1 MDTVIGIDAATQ
13 ARNVGLARGV
23 ATAARVEIE
32 EALTP
37 SSNEEAS
44 ETIAGWCRGETLIAI
59 DAPLGWPRGMGRALA
74 SHRAG
79 DAIDAPA
86 HAVFRRRTDDRVHEV
101 FGKRPLDVGSNL
113 IARTAHAA
121 LALLAGVRRRTGQ
134 PIPVAW
140 APSESER
147 VRAIEVYPAATL
159 RARGLS
165 DRDYKGRGRAEGMRR
180 AGLLEALG
188 GELACDR
195 RSRDAAEETDHVLDA
210 MLCVLAGR
218 DFLADRAIRPDQ
230 EEEERARHEGWIWV
244 CDPNRP

>member
-1 MDTVIGIDAATQ
+1 MHTVIGIDAATQ

-23 ATAARVEIE
+23 ATPARIEVE

-37 SSNEEAS
+37 SSNEEAA
-44 ETIAGWCRGETLIAI
+44 ETVAGWCRGETLIAI
-59 DAPLGWPRGMGRALA
+59 DAPLGWPRAMGRALA

-79 DAIDAPA
+79 DVIEAPA
-86 HAVFRRRTDDRVHEV
+86 HDVFRRRTDDRVHEV

-121 LALLAGVRRRTGQ
+121 LALLADVRERTGE

-140 APSESER
+140 APRGSER

-165 DRDYKGRGRAEGMRR
+165 DSGYKGRGRAEVTRR
-180 AGLLEALG
+180 AGLLAALG
-188 GELACDR
+188 GELSFDR
-195 RSRDAAEETDHVLDA
+195 SVRDAAEETDHVLDA
-210 MLCVLAGR
+210 MLCVLAGS
-218 DFLADRAIRPDQ
+218 DFLMDRAIRPDQ
-230 EEEERARHEGWIWV
+230 EEEERAQHEGWIWV
-244 CDPNRP
+244 RDPERL